1 MFGSLPHGPALLL
14 CPQESLQTDLIAG
27 GDGEVVITISR
38 LSEALTGWM
47 GGSLSLS
54 PASGSS
60 VFTWRPSQA
69 SQAQAAPV
77 EGAAVPAGD
86 AAVVILALPLGAWG
100 RIGVEQFCQFS
111 HHR

>member
-1 MFGSLPHGPALLL
+1 MFGSLPHGRALLL

-38 LSEALTGWM
+38 LSEALTGWA
-47 GGSLSLS
+47 GSLSLS

-60 VFTWRPSQA
+60 VFTRRPSQA

-77 EGAAVPAGD
+77 EGVAVPAGD
-86 AAVVILALPLGAWG
+86 AAAVILALPLRAWG
-100 RIGVEQFCQFS
+100 RIGVE
-111 HHR
+111 